1 MLDGGEQRGWPAGGR
16 MGGAGG
22 NSLTDNDRTEAKGH
36 SKGSGYKPSS
46 ADQADGWWDEG
57 ECKAVAWAS
66 WIIAALWNVH
76 EVIVYKCQLSSTGRE
91 TRNTAKTVMLFLNLC
106 GEFGVIPSSEGCQMN
121 SCPFVNTWLRHMI
134 LGVADQCG
142 ALRCPCYNWLAP
154 SITAVDCWLTLIW
167 LWFWRTGR
175 SLSC

>member
-76 EVIVYKCQLSSTGRE
+76 EVIVYKCQLSSTAQEALDEEYSKDCNVVFRPLWGIWGHTFLRGMSNE
-91 TRNTAKTVMLFLNLC
+91 QLPVCQYMTQTHDIGSSRSMRCTQMTML
-106 GEFGVIPSSEGCQMN
+106 
-121 SCPFVNTWLRHMI
+121 
-134 LGVADQCG
+134 
-142 ALRCPCYNWLAP
+142 
-154 SITAVDCWLTLIW
+154 
-167 LWFWRTGR
+167 
-175 SLSC
+175 